1 MRRILL
7 ISLLYLI
14 SFAVLAQKAAMKV
27 SLTKNPGLTAWQIID
42 DQKTIIFSGNEFLQ
56 NDSVAFSLDENKHY
70 YLEVSVSGNV
80 NPELSLLTLYLNTEP
95 ILFLRPDIGTGDH
108 IFPFYTGVKAL
119 NAKITGGTNTVIS
132 DFPWQIYYISGN
144 FRCGGSIISN
154 RWVVTAAHC
163 TFNSTGGSIPA
174 SQMFVRVGLNDP
186 SNATEGKTYAVSE
199 AIVNAGFDSQT
210 LLNDIALLRLQDTI
224 NFANAIPI
232 NLVTTDDAASGFT
245 DPGVLSWVTGWG
257 LTQVSPQV
265 LPTALQKVQLPI
277 ISTAQAATVWGGLI
291 QATDM
296 MAGYLN
302 GNKDA
307 CNGDSG
313 GPLVVPVLGQYKLA
327 GIVSWG
333 SSACNTYGAY
343 TRVSD
348 MESWI
353 RTNTGIARNFTP
365 PAPAGD
371 SVICQGTESSQYS
384 IAPVTGATAYS
395 WQLLPANAGTITGN
409 AQNASVLWNISFTGS
424 VSIILKVTV
433 NNKLS
438 DPSGIMANVVN
449 NTKIVS
455 QSADTV
461 ICDGQ
466 PVTLKI
472 ITEGYNLSYKWFKN
486 NQPIQAAN
494 SPNLSFS
501 AATIND
507 SGDYNCEITGSCGT
521 VVSGY
526 TRLNVY
532 PLTKITHL
540 SPSTEVPFGNDVI
553 LSVTAEGH
561 DLVYQWQKDGTLID
575 NSNTSDLL
583 LSNLNATN
591 IGIYR
596 TTVTGTCGMVKS
608 DSIYVYVQ
616 KKNFK
621 SDPEVF
627 VWPTITS
634 DQFTVALNNDTLYN
648 VQIFN
653 TAGKKVIE
661 LTDCRYQTAVNVRT
675 LAKGVYIVEVSYGD
689 FRRAVKVI
697 RD

>member
-7 ISLLYLI
+7 ISLLYLV
-14 SFAVLAQKAAMKV
+14 SFAVLAQKAAMQV

-42 DQKTIIFSGNEFLQ
+42 DQKIIVFSGNDFLQ

-80 NPELSLLTLYLNTEP
+80 NPELSLLTLYLNAEP
-95 ILFLRPDIGTGDH
+95 ILFLKPDIGSGDH

-186 SNATEGKTYAVSE
+186 SNSTEGKTYAVSE

-224 NFANAIPI
+224 NFANATPI
-232 NLVTTDDAASGFT
+232 NLITTDDAANGFT

-291 QATDM
+291 QATDI

-313 GPLVVPVLGQYKLA
+313 GPLVVPVLGEYRLA

-333 SSACNTYGAY
+333 SSVCNTYGAY

-365 PAPAGD
+365 PAPVGD

-384 IAPVTGATAYS
+384 VAPVAGATAYS
-395 WQLLPANAGTITGN
+395 WQILPANAGTITGN

-438 DPSGIMANVVN
+438 DPSGIIANVVN
-449 NTKIVS
+449 NTRVVS

-466 PVTLKI
+466 PVTLKVI
-472 ITEGYNLSYKWFKN
+472 IEGYNLSYKWFRN

-501 AATIND
+501 SATIND
-507 SGDYNCEITGSCGT
+507 SGDYNCEITGSCGS

-532 PLTKITHL
+532 PLTKITHI
-540 SPSTEVPFGNDVI
+540 SPNTEVPFGNDVI

-591 IGIYR
+591 TGIYR
-596 TTVTGTCGMVKS
+596 TTVSGTCGVVKS
-608 DSIYVYVQ
+608 DSIYIYVQ
-616 KKNFK
+616 RKNFK

-634 DQFTVALNNDTLYN
+634 DQFTVALNNESLYN

-653 TAGKKVIE
+653 TAGEKVME
-661 LTDCRYQTAVNVRT
+661 LSNCRYQTAINIRI

-689 FRRAVKVI
+689 FRRSVKVI
-697 RD
+697 RE